1 MKALS
6 LGRLLVRL
14 ATLFPLENI
23 CLFLKYS
30 WSSNGPGPADAPPSL
45 QPELYP
51 DPSLHLVP
59 PVLRTFAVSYLY
71 RIKGADLHLPH
82 SPFGSLFTGHSSRL
96 PCLFLALSYKV
107 ATPVCLL
114 NFYSSFKAQLKY
126 HDSDAFM
133 VLCNAFAHLC
143 KTYVLI

>member
-14 ATLFPLENI
+14 AALSALSI

-30 WSSNGPGPADAPPSL
+30 WSPSGPGPADAPPSL

-59 PVLRTFAVSYLY
+59 PVLRTFAVSYLC
-71 RIKGADLHLPH
+71 RIKGADLQPPL
-82 SPFGSLFTGHSSRL
+82 SPLGAWLTGHSSSP
-96 PCLFLALSYKV
+96 PCLFSALSYRV
-107 ATPVCLL
+107 ATPVCLSI
-114 NFYSSFKAQLKY
+114 FYSSFKAQLKY

-133 VLCNAFAHLC
+133 VLRIAFAHLC